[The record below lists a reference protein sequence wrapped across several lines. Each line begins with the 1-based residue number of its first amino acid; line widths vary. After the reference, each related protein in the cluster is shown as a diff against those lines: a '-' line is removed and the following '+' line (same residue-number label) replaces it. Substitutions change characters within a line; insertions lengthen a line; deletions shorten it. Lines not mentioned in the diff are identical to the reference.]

1 MRRRSS
7 PAPRTRPRNARE
19 VADGGGLT
27 LRVGAIDAASASF
40 LPRRDHALCGVLPN
54 VDLRLTETMTA
65 QQLQMLRT
73 GRLDLALIRPPMTAS
88 EFPFEVLRQERLV
101 ALLPE
106 AHPLAA
112 LESLSITDLAGEPI
126 IIPAK
131 RARPYAYDLVMAYFA
146 SAGLVPRILQET
158 TEKPAMLAMV
168 APRHRRGAGAG
179 LDGNAVPSR
188 RALPSDPGCD
198 AGAEARRRHHRHGL
212 ARPTAPCRAGR
223 LIDALRRS
231 AGAFDPSIV

>member
-1 MRRRSS
+1 M
-7 PAPRTRPRNARE
+7 
-19 VADGGGLT
+19 ADGGGLT

-40 LPRRDHALCGVLPN
+40 LPDAIIALRGVLPN

-158 TEKPAMLAMV
+158 TEKRRCLPWSPPASAW
-168 APRHRRGAGAG
+168 RWRR
-179 LDGNAVPSR
+179 
-188 RALPSDPGCD
+188 
-198 AGAEARRRHHRHGL
+198 
-212 ARPTAPCRAGR
+212 TGR
-223 LIDALRRS
+223 KRCPEPACASVRS
-231 AGAFDPSIV
+231 GM